1 MTTATIHDT
10 QVRDDVLAELAFD
23 LRVEPL
29 DIAVLV
35 KDGVVTMTGTVATL
49 AMRHLAEV
57 AAHKVHG
64 VRAVANELA
73 VKLPHSDEDI
83 ALAAVQALDRDPYVP
98 QDRLDITVSDARV
111 TLSGE
116 VNWEYQ
122 RYAAVV
128 DVMRL
133 IGAKDVINGITVAS
147 PLH

>member
-1 MTTATIHDT
+1 MNTYHVATNVHGRFLHESRDPARLLVGFHGYAETAEMHM
-10 QVRDDVLAELAFD
+10 AELQKIPGAG
-23 LRVEPL
+23 EW
-29 DIAVLV
+29 
-35 KDGVVTMTGTVATL
+35 
-49 AMRHLAEV
+49 
-57 AAHKVHG
+57 
-64 VRAVANELA
+64 
-73 VKLPHSDEDI
+73 S
-83 ALAAVQALDRDPYVP
+83 LAAVQALDRDPYVP